1 MSNIVPKHREPS
13 RGVLA
18 GLRLRQIPMQLS
30 YNSPLQFSSSG
41 HHTLSEQTAPAG
53 VKSDR
58 AVQQA
63 AKLTGGEPTRD
74 ARGVGAAWSH
84 NFLVRVI
91 AFYCTGN

>member
-1 MSNIVPKHREPS
+1 MQMSYTKS
-13 RGVLA
+13 L
-18 GLRLRQIPMQLS
+18 QCS
-30 YNSPLQFSSSG
+30 SPG
-41 HHTLSEQTAPAG
+41 HHTLNKHFAPAG

-91 AFYCTGN
+91 ASCCTGNCLACLTLASEH

>member
-1 MSNIVPKHREPS
+1 
-13 RGVLA
+13 
-18 GLRLRQIPMQLS
+18 MQLFFTR
-30 YNSPLQFSSSG
+30 PLQCSSSG
-41 HHTLSEQTAPAG
+41 QHALGGHFALAG

-91 AFYCTGN
+91 ASYRTGTQSAKLA